1 MRVTRAFGVLAVTAS
16 LFLAACQSSASESP
30 SASTGGSTEPSAPA
44 SEVSYEPASVRL
56 QLQWTDQAQFAGY
69 YAAVQQG
76 YYEDVGLTVEILPGG
91 GTIVPQQVGSATD
104 GPEFTIAWMPKVLE
118 ARQSGSDL
126 VHLAQVFQRSATL
139 SVTWADSGIEEVSD
153 WEGKRIGAWPFGNE
167 LEVLATAQLLADLAP
182 PDDFTRVEQDFDMN
196 ELIAA
201 QDGCAA
207 SDSDCV
213 DVAEAM
219 IYNEWAQLL
228 EATDPTTG
236 ELFQPDQFFVF
247 NYNDLGTAML
257 QDGLWA
263 RQSWL
268 DEGNNEEV
276 AVRFLSASFRGWI
289 YCRDNP
295 DDCVQYSV
303 DRGSIWGA
311 GHLAWMMNE
320 INKLVWPAPAGIGSL
335 NTADLDTTIETAT
348 AAGIL
353 TEDVG
358 ENAFRTDLWQQ
369 AYDMVSADE
378 DATGTDWESPT
389 VEITPGGE

>member
-1 MRVTRAFGVLAVTAS
+1 MRVTRISGVLVLAGM
-16 LFLAACQSSASESP
+16 LLLAACQSSASPSP
-30 SASTGGSTEPSAPA
+30 SEGESTEPSAA
-44 SEVSYEPASVRL
+44 GSQVSYEPASVTL
-56 QLQWTDQAQFAGY
+56 QLQWLDQAQFGGY
-69 YAAVQQG
+69 FAAVQQG
-76 YYEDVGLTVEILPGG
+76 YYEDVNLDVTILPGG
-91 GTIVPQQVGSATD
+91 GTIVPQEVGSQPN
-104 GPEFTIAWMPKVLE
+104 GPEFTIAWVPKVLQARE
-118 ARQSGSDL
+118 AGSDL

-139 SVTWADSGIEEVSD
+139 SVAWADSGINTVEE
-153 WEGKRIGAWPFGNE
+153 WAGKRIGAWGFGNE
-167 LEVLATAQLLADLAP
+167 LEVLATATLLADLTP
-182 PDDFTRVEQDFDMN
+182 PDDFTRVEQAFTMN

-236 ELFQPDQFFVF
+236 ELFQPDQFYVF
-247 NYNDLGTAML
+247 DFNELGTAML
-257 QDGLWA
+257 QDALWA

-268 DEGNNEEV
+268 DEGNNTEV
-276 AVRFLSASFRGWI
+276 AMRFLQASFRGWM

-303 DRGSIWGA
+303 DRGSTWGR

-320 INKLVWPAPAGIGSL
+320 INKLVWPAPDGIGAL
-335 NTADLDTTIETAT
+335 DADVLAQTIDTAT

-353 TEDVG
+353 TAAPDDA
-358 ENAFRTDLWQQ
+358 AFN
-369 AYDMVSADE
+369 SAIREAAWEGLSGDT
-378 DATGTDWESPT
+378 TGDDWEAPT
-389 VEITPGGE
+389 VEITPGGN

>member
-1 MRVTRAFGVLAVTAS
+1 MRVTRIFGVLVVSAS

-30 SASTGGSTEPSAPA
+30 SASEAAGSAAPSQ
-44 SEVSYEPASVRL
+44 VSYEPASVRL

-69 YAAVQQG
+69 YAAAEQG
-76 YYEDVGLTVEILPGG
+76 YYDDVALTVEFLPGG
-91 GTIVPQQVGSATD
+91 GTIVPQQVGSAPD

-118 ARQSGSDL
+118 AREAGSDL
-126 VHLAQVFQRSATL
+126 VHLAQIFQRSATL
-139 SVTWADSGIEEVSD
+139 SVTWADSGITEVSD
-153 WEGKRIGAWPFGNE
+153 WAGKRIGAWPFGNE
-167 LEVLATAQLLADLAP
+167 LEVLASAQILAGLTDGT
-182 PDDFTRVEQDFDMN
+182 DFTRVEQDFDMN

-207 SDSDCV
+207 SDQDCV

-228 EATDPTTG
+228 ETPDPNTG
-236 ELFQPDQFFVF
+236 ELFQPDQFTVF

-268 DEGNNEEV
+268 EEGNNEEV
-276 AVRFLSASFRGWI
+276 AMRFLQASFRGWM

-303 DRGSIWGA
+303 DRGSIWGR

-320 INKLVWPAPAGIGSL
+320 INKLVWPAPDGIG
-335 NTADLDTTIETAT
+335 ALDQDVLAQTVETAT

-353 TEDVG
+353 AAAPDDA
-358 ENAFRTDLWQQ
+358 AFN
-369 AYDMVSADE
+369 SALREAALAGISGDT
-378 DATGTDWESPT
+378 TGNDWEAPV
-389 VEITPGGE
+389 VEVTEHGE

>member
-1 MRVTRAFGVLAVTAS
+1 VLVVAAS

-30 SASTGGSTEPSAPA
+30 SGSAGESAEPSAA
-44 SEVSYEPASVRL
+44 ATEYEPASVRL

-76 YYEDVGLTVEILPGG
+76 YYDDVALTVEILPGG
-91 GTIVPQQVGSATD
+91 GTIVPQQEGSAPD

-139 SVTWADSGIEEVSD
+139 SVAWADAGIEEVSD
-153 WEGKRIGAWPFGNE
+153 WEGKRIGAWGFGNE
-167 LEVLATAQLLADLAP
+167 LEVLASAKILANLTDGV
-182 PDDFTRVEQDFDMN
+182 DFTRVEQDFDMN
-196 ELIAA
+196 ELVAA

-228 EATDPTTG
+228 ELTDPNTG
-236 ELFQPDQFFVF
+236 ELYQPDQFFVF

-268 DEGNNEEV
+268 EEGNNEEV
-276 AVRFLSASFRGWI
+276 AVRFLAASFRGWM

-295 DDCVQYSV
+295 ADCVQYSI
-303 DRGSIWGA
+303 DRESIWPA

-320 INKLVWPAPAGIGSL
+320 INKLVWPAPSGIGYL
-335 NTADLDTTIETAT
+335 NSADLDTTLETAT
-348 AAGIL
+348 EAGIL
-353 TEDVG
+353 TAAPGDD
-358 ENAFRTDLWQQ
+358 AFRTDIWQQ
-369 AYDMVSADE
+369 AYDMVSGE
-378 DATGTDWESPT
+378 DATGDDWVSPT
-389 VEITPGGE
+389 VEITPQGE

>member
-1 MRVTRAFGVLAVTAS
+1 MRVTRISGVLVVAAS

-30 SASTGGSTEPSAPA
+30 TGNGAEPSAGE
-44 SEVSYEPASVRL
+44 SQVTYEPASVRL

-69 YAAVQQG
+69 YAAVEQG
-76 YYEDVGLTVEILPGG
+76 YYEDVALTVEILPGG
-91 GTIVPQQVGSATD
+91 GTIVPQQVGSAPD

-118 ARQSGSDL
+118 AREADSDL
-126 VHLAQVFQRSATL
+126 VHLAQIFQRSATL
-139 SVTWADSGIEEVSD
+139 SVAWADSGITEVSD
-153 WEGKRIGAWPFGNE
+153 WAGKRIGAWPFGNE
-167 LEVLATAQLLADLAP
+167 LEVLASASILADLA
-182 PDDFTRVEQDFDMN
+182 DGVDFTRVEQDFDMN

-207 SDSDCV
+207 SDQDCV

-219 IYNEWAQLL
+219 VYNEWAQLL
-228 EATDPTTG
+228 ETTDPNTG
-236 ELFQPDQFFVF
+236 KLFQPDQFTVF

-276 AVRFLSASFRGWI
+276 AMRFLQASFRGWM

-295 DDCVQYSV
+295 DDCVQYAV
-303 DRGSIWGA
+303 DRGSIWGR

-320 INKLVWPAPAGIGSL
+320 INKLVWPAPDGIG
-335 NTADLDTTIETAT
+335 ALDQDVLAQTVDTAT

-353 TEDVG
+353 AAAPDDA
-358 ENAFRTDLWQQ
+358 AFN
-369 AYDMVSADE
+369 SALREAALAGIDG
-378 DATGTDWESPT
+378 DTTGDDWEAPV
-389 VEITPGGE
+389 VEISPAGE

>member
-1 MRVTRAFGVLAVTAS
+1 MRVTRVFGVLVVAAS

-30 SASTGGSTEPSAPA
+30 AESAAGSAGASAEPSQ
-44 SEVSYEPASVRL
+44 VTYEPASVSL

-69 YAAVQQG
+69 YAAVEQG
-76 YYEDVGLTVEILPGG
+76 YYDDVALTVEILPGG
-91 GTIVPQQVGSATD
+91 GTIVPQQVGSAPD

-118 ARQSGSDL
+118 AREAGSDL

-139 SVTWADSGIEEVSD
+139 SVAWADAGITEVTD
-153 WEGKRIGAWPFGNE
+153 WAGKRIGAWPFGNE
-167 LEVLATAQLLADLAP
+167 LEVLATAEILGGLTDGE
-182 PDDFTRVEQDFDMN
+182 DFTRVEQDFDMN

-228 EATDPTTG
+228 ETTDPNTG
-236 ELFQPDQFFVF
+236 ELFQPDQFEVF
-247 NYNDLGTAML
+247 DFNELGTAML
-257 QDGLWA
+257 QDGLYA

-268 DEGNNEEV
+268 DEGNNTEV
-276 AVRFLSASFRGWI
+276 AMRFLQASFRGWM

-295 DDCVQYSV
+295 DDCVQYSI
-303 DRGSIWGA
+303 DRGSIWEA

-320 INKLVWPAPAGIGSL
+320 INKLVWPAEAGIGHL
-335 NTADLDTTIETAT
+335 DEGELTQTVDTAS

-353 TEDVG
+353 TGPPDDA
-358 ENAFRTDLWQQ
+358 AFN
-369 AYDMVSADE
+369 SAIWEEALSGIDG
-378 DATGTDWESPT
+378 DTTGDDFAAPEVP
-389 VEITPGGE
+389 ITPGGE

>member
-1 MRVTRAFGVLAVTAS
+1 MRVTRVFGVLAVAGMLT
-16 LFLAACQSSASESP
+16 LAACQSSASQSPEESAGD
-30 SASTGGSTEPSAPA
+30 SAEPSAA
-44 SEVSYEPASVRL
+44 ESQVSYEPASVRL
-56 QLQWTDQAQFAGY
+56 QLQWTDQSQFAGY

-76 YYEDVGLTVEILPGG
+76 YYDDVALTVEILPGG
-91 GTIVPQQVGSATD
+91 GTIVPQEAGSQPD

-118 ARQSGSDL
+118 ARQAGSDL

-139 SVTWADSGIEEVSD
+139 SVAWADSGIDTVEE

-167 LEVLATAQLLADLAP
+167 LEVLASASILAGLEDGV
-182 PDDFTRVEQDFDMN
+182 DFTRVEQDFDMN

-228 EATDPTTG
+228 EATDPNTG
-236 ELFQPDQFFVF
+236 ELYQEDQFYVF

-276 AVRFLSASFRGWI
+276 AVRFLAASFRGWI
-289 YCRDNP
+289 YCRENP
-295 DDCVQYSV
+295 DDCVQYAL
-303 DRGSIWGA
+303 DRESLWER

-320 INKLVWPAPAGIGSL
+320 INKLVWPAPDGIGSL
-335 NTADLDTTIETAT
+335 NSADLDQTLGTAT
-348 AAGIL
+348 EAGIL
-353 TEDVG
+353 TDAPGED
-358 ENAFRTDLWQQ
+358 AFRTDLWQQ
-369 AYDMVSADE
+369 AYDMVSGE
-378 DATGTDWESPT
+378 DATGEDWEAPT

>member
-1 MRVTRAFGVLAVTAS
+1 MRVSGVLAIAGM
-16 LFLAACQSSASESP
+16 LILAACQSSASPSP
-30 SASTGGSTEPSAPA
+30 SEGGGESAEPSAA
-44 SEVSYEPASVRL
+44 ESQVSYEPAAVTL
-56 QLQWTDQAQFAGY
+56 QLQWLDQAQFGGY
-69 YAAVQQG
+69 FAAVQQG
-76 YYEDVGLTVEILPGG
+76 YYEDVNLDVTILPGG
-91 GTIVPQQVGSATD
+91 GTIVPQEVGSQPD
-104 GPEFTIAWMPKVLE
+104 GPEFTIAWVPKVLE
-118 ARQSGSDL
+118 AREAGSDL

-139 SVTWADSGIEEVSD
+139 SVAWADSGIDTVEE

-167 LEVLATAQLLADLAP
+167 LEVLATANILAGLEDGV
-182 PDDFTRVEQDFDMN
+182 DFTRVEQDFDMN

-228 EATDPTTG
+228 EATDPNTG
-236 ELFQPDQFFVF
+236 ELYQEDQFYVF
-247 NYNDLGTAML
+247 NFNELGTAML
-257 QDGLWA
+257 QDAIFA

-268 DEGNNEEV
+268 DEGNNTEV
-276 AVRFLSASFRGWI
+276 AMRFLQASFRGWM

-295 DDCVQYSV
+295 DDCVQYSI
-303 DRGSIWGA
+303 DRGSLWGQ

-320 INKLVWPAPAGIGSL
+320 INKLVWPAPDGIGSL
-335 NTADLDTTIETAT
+335 DADVLAQTLETAI

-353 TEDVG
+353 TTEPDDAAYNSAIREAAWEGLDGDVTG
-358 ENAFRTDLWQQ
+358 E
-369 AYDMVSADE
+369 
-378 DATGTDWESPT
+378 GWEAPT

>member
-1 MRVTRAFGVLAVTAS
+1 MRVTRVFGVLVVTAS

-30 SASTGGSTEPSAPA
+30 AASAGESAAA
-44 SEVSYEPASVRL
+44 SQVSYEPATVSL

-69 YAAVQQG
+69 YAAVEQG
-76 YYEDVGLTVEILPGG
+76 YYDDVALTVEILPGG
-91 GTIVPQQVGSATD
+91 GTIVPQQVGSAPD

-118 ARQSGSDL
+118 AREAGSDL

-139 SVTWADSGIEEVSD
+139 SVAWADSGITEVSD
-153 WEGKRIGAWPFGNE
+153 WAGKRIGAWPFGNE
-167 LEVLATAQLLADLAP
+167 LEVLASAQILANLTDGE
-182 PDDFTRVEQDFDMN
+182 DFTRVEQDFDMN

-207 SDSDCV
+207 SDQDCV

-228 EATDPTTG
+228 ELTDPNTG

-268 DEGNNEEV
+268 EEGNNEEV
-276 AVRFLSASFRGWI
+276 AMRFLQASFRGWM

-303 DRGSIWGA
+303 DRGSIWGR

-320 INKLVWPAPAGIGSL
+320 INKLVWPAPDGIG
-335 NTADLDTTIETAT
+335 ALDQDVLAQTIDTAT

-353 TEDVG
+353 TAAPDEA
-358 ENAFRTDLWQQ
+358 AFRSDLREQ
-369 AYDMVSADE
+369 ALAGISGDT
-378 DATGTDWESPT
+378 TGADWEAPV
-389 VEITPGGE
+389 VEITPNGE

>member
-1 MRVTRAFGVLAVTAS
+1 MRVTRIFGVLVVGAS
-16 LFLAACQSSASESP
+16 LMLAACQPSASESP
-30 SASTGGSTEPSAPA
+30 AESAGASAAA
-44 SEVSYEPASVRL
+44 SQVSYEPASVRL

-69 YAAVQQG
+69 YAAVEQG
-76 YYEDVGLTVEILPGG
+76 YYDDVALTVEILAGG
-91 GTIVPQQVGSATD
+91 GTIVPQQVGSAPD

-118 ARQSGSDL
+118 AREAGSDL

-139 SVTWADSGIEEVSD
+139 SVAWADSGITEVSD
-153 WEGKRIGAWPFGNE
+153 WDGKRIGAWPFGNE
-167 LEVLATAQLLADLAP
+167 LEVLASAQILAGLTDGE
-182 PDDFTRVEQDFDMN
+182 DFTRVEQDFDMN

-207 SDSDCV
+207 SDQDCV

-228 EATDPTTG
+228 EATDPNTG

-268 DEGNNEEV
+268 EEGNNEEV
-276 AVRFLSASFRGWI
+276 AMRFLQASFRGWM

-303 DRGSIWGA
+303 DRGSIWGR

-320 INKLVWPAPAGIGSL
+320 INKLVWPAPDGIG
-335 NTADLDTTIETAT
+335 ALDQDVLAQTIDTAT

-353 TEDVG
+353 TAPPDEA
-358 ENAFRTDLWQQ
+358 AFRSDLREQ
-369 AYDMVSADE
+369 ALAGIDGDT
-378 DATGTDWESPT
+378 TGADWEPPV